1 MSIVDASRR
10 LTAEL
15 TGLIDRKVKIILAD
29 GRTYEGI
36 LIGFDHPTL
45 NVLLENAIDNNGVK
59 YPKVIIKGERI
70 SEILATEIPLFDPE
84 EFKEYIIREMKL
96 PEHLVKVIPEARAVI
111 VQGRYRVSEKG
122 VEGTGPM
129 AETLYEF
136 FKRYIEERKK
146 VLQG

>member
-1 MSIVDASRR
+1 MSIMDASRR
-10 LTAEL
+10 LTA
-15 TGLIDRKVKIILAD
+15 GLASLVDKKVKVILSD

-36 LIGFDHPTL
+36 LVGFDHPTL
-45 NVLLENAIDNNGVK
+45 NIMLENAVDNNGTK

-70 SEILATEIPLFDPE
+70 SEILTTEIPLFDPE
-84 EFKEYIIREMKL
+84 EFKEYIIKEMKL
-96 PEHLVKVIPEARAVI
+96 PEHLVKIIPEAQMVI
-111 VQGRYRVSEKG
+111 VQGRYRVSENG

-146 VLQG
+146 LLQG